1 MLSVNPIAR
10 VVVNAVRTSASPT
23 SFDTG
28 LILIKDVNYTDARR
42 LAAVDDSAAAVSQLT
57 AWGFTSATEAYKAA
71 VKYFAASPS
80 PSRLLLSCYPTS
92 ETPVQALTAVLDV
105 TASFYGIAFG
115 QTETDAR
122 ILDLEEFVSGLD
134 RPLMLFVPI
143 VGTASA
149 VVASGSLLQT
159 LYSRASKRAVPFFC
173 AAVSDA
179 AALMGT
185 AMGLEL
191 SHTASAFA
199 LCYKTING
207 IQPSDLTEAQATAIK
222 ALNGNVYL
230 TRGYTHLLLEKG
242 TVSSGARYD
251 EILYLDKI
259 ADDLQNAAVTLLAEN
274 PDKMPQT
281 DDSTAQFVNRFS
293 SILMGYTE
301 RNVLASGIWRGT
313 DTGPL
318 VSGDTV
324 ENGFALWADSYDDQP
339 DADRLAHKAVP
350 IQVGLVLA
358 GSIESIV
365 ITVNVMV

>member
-1 MLSVNPIAR
+1 MDI
-10 VVVNAVRTSASPT
+10 
-23 SFDTG
+23 
-28 LILIKDVNYTDARR
+28 
-42 LAAVDDSAAAVSQLT
+42 
-57 AWGFTSATEAYKAA
+57 
-71 VKYFAASPS
+71 
-80 PSRLLLSCYPTS
+80 
-92 ETPVQALTAVLDV
+92 
-105 TASFYGIAFG
+105 TASFYGVALG
-115 QTETDAR
+115 QTETDDRMLA
-122 ILDLEEFVSGLD
+122 LDEYISGLD
-134 RPLMLFVPI
+134 RPLMFFVPVI
-143 VGTASA
+143 GSASS

-159 LYSRASKRAVPFFC
+159 LSGRASKRAVPFFC

-191 SHTASAFA
+191 SHPASAFA

-207 IQPSDLTEAQATAIK
+207 IQPSALTETEADAIK

-251 EILYLDKI
+251 EMLYLDKI

-274 PDKMPQT
+274 PDRLPQT
-281 DDSTAQFVNRFS
+281 DDSTAQFINRFTA
-293 SILMGYTE
+293 ILSGYTG
-301 RNVLASGIWRGT
+301 RDVLASGIWRGA

-318 VSGDTV
+318 HAGDTV

-339 DADRLAHKAVP
+339 DADRAAHKAVP
-350 IQVGLVLA
+350 VNVGLVLA

-365 ITVNVMV
+365 ITVNVTI

>member
-10 VVVNAVRTSASPT
+10 VVVNAVRTSASPA

-57 AWGFTSATEAYKAA
+57 AWGFTSAPEAYKAA
-71 VKYFAASPS
+71 VTYFAASPS

-115 QTETDAR
+115 QTETDSR

-199 LCYKTING
+199 LC
-207 IQPSDLTEAQATAIK
+207 
-222 ALNGNVYL
+222 
-230 TRGYTHLLLEKG
+230 
-242 TVSSGARYD
+242 
-251 EILYLDKI
+251 
-259 ADDLQNAAVTLLAEN
+259 
-274 PDKMPQT
+274 
-281 DDSTAQFVNRFS
+281 
-293 SILMGYTE
+293 
-301 RNVLASGIWRGT
+301 
-313 DTGPL
+313 
-318 VSGDTV
+318 
-324 ENGFALWADSYDDQP
+324 
-339 DADRLAHKAVP
+339 
-350 IQVGLVLA
+350 
-358 GSIESIV
+358 
-365 ITVNVMV
+365 

>member
-10 VVVNAVRTSASPT
+10 VIVNAVRSFASPA

-28 LILIKDVNYTDARR
+28 LLLIRDTNYTANRR
-42 LAAVDDSAAAVSQLT
+42 LAAVDDSAVAVSQLA
-57 AWGFTSATEAYKAA
+57 AWGFDDASEAYKAA

-80 PSRLLLSCYPTS
+80 PSRLLLSCYPSS
-92 ETPVQALTAVLDV
+92 ETLAQALGAVLDM

-115 QTETDAR
+115 QAETDAR
-122 ILDLEEFVSGLD
+122 VLALDEFVAGLD
-134 RPLMLFVPI
+134 RPLMLFVPVI
-143 VGTASA
+143 GTAAS
-149 VVASGSLLQT
+149 VVASGSLLQE
-159 LYSRASKRAVPFFC
+159 LYARRSKRAVPFFC

-191 SHTASAFA
+191 SHPASAFA
-199 LCYKTING
+199 LCYKTISG
-207 IQPSDLTEAQATAIK
+207 IQPSSLTETEADAVK

-259 ADDLQNAAVTLLAEN
+259 ADELQNAAVTLLAEN
-274 PDKMPQT
+274 PDKLPQT
-281 DDSTAQFVNRFS
+281 DDSTAQFINRFTA
-293 SILMGYTE
+293 ILMNYTD
-301 RNVLASGIWRGT
+301 RGVLASGVWRGA

-318 VSGDTV
+318 SAGDTV
-324 ENGFALWADSYDDQP
+324 ENGFVLWADSYDDQP
-339 DADRLAHKAVP
+339 DADRAAHKAVP
-350 IQVGLVLA
+350 VNAGLILA

-365 ITVNVMV
+365 ITVNVTV

>member
-1 MLSVNPIAR
+1 MLSVNSIAR
-10 VVVNAVRTSASPT
+10 VIVNAVRSSASPA

-28 LILIKDVNYTDARR
+28 LLLIKDTNYAANRR
-42 LAAVDDSAAAVSQLT
+42 LVSVDDSAAAIAQLT
-57 AWGFTSATEAYKAA
+57 TWGFTSSSEQYKAA
-71 VKYFAASPS
+71 VKYFAASPA
-80 PSRLLLSCYPTS
+80 PSRLLLSCYPSS
-92 ETPVQALTAVLDV
+92 ETLVQALTEVLDV
-105 TASFYGIAFG
+105 TSSFYGITLG

-122 ILDLEEFVSGLD
+122 ILALEEFISGLD
-134 RPLMLFVPI
+134 NPFMLFVPI
-143 VGTASA
+143 TGTASSA
-149 VVASGSLLQT
+149 VASGSLLQT
-159 LYSRASKRAVPFFC
+159 LYTRASQRVVPFYC

-191 SHTASAFA
+191 SHQASAFA

-207 IQPSDLTEAQATAIK
+207 IQPSALTETEATAIK

-251 EILYLDKI
+251 EMLYLDKI

-274 PDKMPQT
+274 PDRMPQT
-281 DDSTAQFVNRFS
+281 DDSTAQFINRFT
-293 SILMGYTE
+293 SILSGYTD
-301 RNVLASGIWRGT
+301 RGVLASGLWRGA

-318 VSGDTV
+318 HTGDTV

-365 ITVNVMV
+365 ITVNVMI